1 VVRATLDSLGAHQVK
16 VLPASDD
23 MLNNSLEAALTA
35 PEVDWSAPRPPEWI
49 RGGTWG
55 SQRTVLFSGMCIG
68 QGRGGGGRGV
78 GGLVCTLPTRV
89 DSGWHMGQ
97 PTHRAVL
104 RYVHWLGNAAGG
116 GGGDTPAT

>member
-1 VVRATLDSLGAHQVK
+1 MCPFSHLCLPPPKKTPPPTYSRALPLDSPPQALILAGFRAEEYAVVRATLDSLGAHQVK

-68 QGRGGGGRGV
+68 
-78 GGLVCTLPTRV
+78 
-89 DSGWHMGQ
+89 
-97 PTHRAVL
+97 
-104 RYVHWLGNAAGG
+104 
-116 GGGDTPAT
+116 